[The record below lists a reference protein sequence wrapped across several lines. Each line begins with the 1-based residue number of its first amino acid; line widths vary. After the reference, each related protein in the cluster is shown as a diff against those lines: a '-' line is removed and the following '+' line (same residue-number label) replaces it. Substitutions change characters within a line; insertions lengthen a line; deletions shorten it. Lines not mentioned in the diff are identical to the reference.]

1 MRYAVTRHVWYIV
14 PLCMMIGGV
23 MWFMFV
29 SRIDCVPI
37 FFIDSCINNVEQ
49 QRVRLF
55 IAKNKN
61 TQDPAMLINN
71 LHEEFLWLHHVSIA
85 YLSPFFM
92 HIRMHAHEPISTV
105 NNDYLLLPT
114 QRIVDVSVYAFILP
128 YSYEEHGPTLPNGYE
143 GHSAVLTLDQFP
155 AIVVDDAIITS
166 GVCPQ
171 DYVEQIVLF
180 DDGVHQSFI
189 VDLCDQQQIYLRD
202 RVDKNCSLLCS
213 WQQKIDQQIVVAYEK
228 VKNIITISAHEHKV
242 FDVRFDDQII
252 VYKND
257 KGGAYVT

>member
-29 SRIDCVPI
+29 SRINCVPI
-37 FFIDSCINNVEQ
+37 FSIDSCINTVEQ
-49 QRVRLF
+49 QRVRSF

-61 TQDPAMLINN
+61 TQDPATLINS

-85 YLSPFFM
+85 YLPPFFM
-92 HIRMHAHEPISTV
+92 HIRMYAHEPISTV

-114 QRIVDVSVYAFILP
+114 QRIIDASVFNHAIAHSETANSFSSMLVDKS
-128 YSYEEHGPTLPNGYE
+128 
-143 GHSAVLTLDQFP
+143 
-155 AIVVDDAIITS
+155 IIKN
-166 GVCPQ
+166 GVCSQ
-171 DYVEQIVLF
+171 HYVEQVVLF
-180 DDGVHQSFI
+180 DDIVHKSFI
-189 VDLCDQQQIYLRD
+189 VDLRDEQHVYLRD
-202 RVDKNCSLLCS
+202 RVDTKCALLCS
-213 WQQKIDQQIVVAYEK
+213 WQQKVDQQIVAAYEK
-228 VKNIITISAHEHKV
+228 VKKITTIAAHENKV
-242 FDVRFDDQII
+242 FDVRFNDQIV